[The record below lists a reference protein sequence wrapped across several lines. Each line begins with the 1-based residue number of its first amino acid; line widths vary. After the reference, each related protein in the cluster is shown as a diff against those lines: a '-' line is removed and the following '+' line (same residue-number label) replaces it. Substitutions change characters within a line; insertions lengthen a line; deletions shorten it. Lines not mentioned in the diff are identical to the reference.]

1 MIDPRQIPF
10 VSVGDPLPAVSPAAL
25 KPDALR
31 RRFSHVPE
39 WMPEIEFERK
49 FGNREPAHAAVLI
62 AVVTHEEPTVLLTLR
77 ANHLATHSG
86 QVAFPGGKVDASD
99 SSPVDTALREAWEEV
114 GLEPDKVELLGALPT
129 YTTGTA
135 FVVTPVVALIQPR
148 LPLSP
153 NPSEVS
159 LLFEVPLRFLMDPA
173 NHRMH
178 RHLFEGVQREWYS
191 MPYRDGD
198 QEHFIWGATAGMLRN
213 LYRLLAA

>member
-1 MIDPRQIPF
+1 MIDPRQIPV
-10 VSVGDPLPAVSPAAL
+10 VSVVDPLPAVSPTDL
-25 KPDALR
+25 QPDALR
-31 RRFSHVPE
+31 RRFARAPEWVPE
-39 WMPEIEFERK
+39 IAFERQ
-49 FGNREPAHAAVLI
+49 FGNREPAQAAVLI
-62 AVVTHEEPTVLLTLR
+62 AVVTREEPTVLLTLR

-114 GLEPDKVELLGALPT
+114 GLDPRNVELLGALPT

-135 FVVTPVVALIQPR
+135 FIVTPVVALIEPG
-148 LPLSP
+148 LSLNP
-153 NPSEVS
+153 NPAEVS

-178 RHLFEGVQREWYS
+178 RHLFEGVLREWYS

-198 QEHFIWGATAGMLRN
+198 QEHYIWGATAGMLRN

>member
-1 MIDPRQIPF
+1 MIDPRQIPV
-10 VSVGDPLPAVSPAAL
+10 VSVVDPLPAVSPTDL
-25 KPDALR
+25 QPDALR
-31 RRFSHVPE
+31 RRFEQAPEWVPE
-39 WMPEIEFERK
+39 IAFERQ

-114 GLEPDKVELLGALPT
+114 GLDPRNVELLGALPT

-135 FVVTPVVALIQPR
+135 FIVTPVVALIEPG
-148 LPLSP
+148 LSLSP
-153 NPSEVS
+153 NPAEVS

-178 RHLFEGVQREWYS
+178 RHLVEGVLREWYS

-198 QEHFIWGATAGMLRN
+198 QEHYIWGATAGMLRN